1 MIHRGFRNA
10 EESHAHSRE
19 ILDLFYEY
27 DDFMASIGTLID
39 LGCGAGLD
47 LEWWAT
53 RYTREDTPRPLG
65 IKCTGIDRAPTLEMA
80 HRYSN
85 IGYRSQDFEDDIQI
99 FGKKYDVV
107 WCHDAFQ
114 YAMNPVATLAK
125 WWEITS
131 KNGMLVLTIPQTTEM
146 EFNKQAYDQPDFHY
160 YNWTIVSLIHALS
173 VSGWDC
179 AAGFFRKAPNDPW
192 LTAVAYKGTVKPM
205 DPRTTRWYELSEKG
219 LLPESAAASV
229 NKYGYLRQRDLVL
242 PWLDRSLT
250 SFAQF

>member
-10 EESHAHSRE
+10 EESHDHSRE

-27 DDFMASIGTLID
+27 DDFMASIGTLVD
-39 LGCGAGLD
+39 MGCGTGLD

-53 RYTREDTPRPLG
+53 RTTREDTPKPLN
-65 IKCTGIDRAPTLEMA
+65 IKCTGIDRSPALEMA
-80 HRYSN
+80 QQYSN
-85 IGYRSQDFEDDIQI
+85 IGYRSQDFEDDIEI
-99 FGKKYDVV
+99 YGKKYDVV

-114 YAMNPVATLAK
+114 YAMNPVATLSK

-131 KNGMLVLTIPQTTEM
+131 KNGMLVLSIPQTTEM
-146 EFNKQAYDQPDFHY
+146 EYNKQAYDQPDFHY

-179 AAGFFRKAPNDPW
+179 AAGFFHKAANDPW
-192 LTAVAYKGTVKPM
+192 LTAVVYKGTVKPM
-205 DPRTTRWYELSEKG
+205 DPRSTRWYELAEKG
-219 LLPESAAASV
+219 LLPETAAASV